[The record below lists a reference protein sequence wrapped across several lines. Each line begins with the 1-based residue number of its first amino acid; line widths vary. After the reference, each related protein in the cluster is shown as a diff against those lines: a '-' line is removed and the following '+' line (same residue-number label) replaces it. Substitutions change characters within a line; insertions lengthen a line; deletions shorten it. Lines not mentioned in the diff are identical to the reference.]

1 MTFVEIP
8 LLGSEEVIEVDCN
21 DLPENVD
28 EVLTILRN
36 EKAQL
41 SLWITLALE
50 YYRNGKTDA
59 FVKLLETAKTES
71 NMQYDTAQQ
80 DQVLEGSSS
89 RSFYSPFE
97 F

>member
-59 FVKLLETAKTES
+59 FVKLLEAAKTES
-71 NMQYDTAQQ
+71 NMQYETAQQ
-80 DQVLEGSSS
+80 DQVFTFDAFKVMSLL
-89 RSFYSPFE
+89 YV
-97 F
+97 